1 MLGGILSV
9 RFFVDAVLV
18 WGLDFFFFFFSF
30 WEESVRR
37 DFETSKVSVRRFVWT
52 FTFIFVKPHACNH
65 LLQYIYNNNDLTDK
79 ECIDFDFEREL
90 TFENTGKNTP

>member
-9 RFFVDAVLV
+9 RFFVDVVLV
-18 WGLDFFFFFFSF
+18 WGLDFYYFFFFPF

-37 DFETSKVSVRRFVWT
+37 DFETSKVSVRQCFVWT
-52 FTFIFVKPHACNH
+52 FTFIFVKPH
-65 LLQYIYNNNDLTDK
+65 LLQYIYNNNDLTDE
-79 ECIDFDFEREL
+79 ECIDFDFERGL